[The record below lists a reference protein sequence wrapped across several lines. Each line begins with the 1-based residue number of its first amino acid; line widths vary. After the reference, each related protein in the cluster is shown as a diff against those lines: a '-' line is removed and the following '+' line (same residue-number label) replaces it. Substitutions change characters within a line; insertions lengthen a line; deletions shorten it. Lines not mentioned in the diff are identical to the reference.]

1 MVTPKARHV
10 QTTRERKQHTVLYV
24 HHEEEKLPKLK
35 TKQNKKMTKK
45 VKTNKQKTTDR
56 PKYFVTVC

>member
-10 QTTRERKQHTVLYV
+10 QTTCERKQHTVLYV

-35 TKQNKKMTKK
+35 TKQNKKTK
-45 VKTNKQKTTDR
+45 NK
-56 PKYFVTVC
+56 